1 MASDKS
7 ALHNTMLMLHCSAC
21 SSHTILRLE
30 DADAQPSCKAPHHIQ
45 KVTFCQSQQNH
56 IIYKKQ
62 GCDRV
67 VQITDNENIP

>member
-1 MASDKS
+1 
-7 ALHNTMLMLHCSAC
+7 MLHCSAC

-30 DADAQPSCKAPHHIQ
+30 DADAHPSCFTIRCKAPHHIQ

-62 GCDRV
+62 ACDCV